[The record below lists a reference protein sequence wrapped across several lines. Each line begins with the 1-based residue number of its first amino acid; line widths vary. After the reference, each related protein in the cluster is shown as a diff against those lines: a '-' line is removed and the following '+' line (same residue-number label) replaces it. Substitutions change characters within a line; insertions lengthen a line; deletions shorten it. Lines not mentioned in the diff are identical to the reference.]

1 ESKASE
7 KDIEE
12 ITQNVA
18 SLLEPKIVFNEEK
31 GENETFD
38 GFASTNDVKEFVS
51 SNSDIPFNEKYVFA
65 KEVPAITDFT
75 VGTTTGVYND
85 GEYVKISRILD
96 SKIIA
101 DSVKASHIIIPYA
114 GALQATVTTT
124 KEDA

>member
-1 ESKASE
+1 

-12 ITQNVA
+12 ITTNLA
-18 SLLEPKIVFNEEK
+18 SLLEPKTVFNAETN
-31 GENETFD
+31 ENETVD
-38 GFASTNDVKEFVS
+38 GFSATSDVKEFVS
-51 SNSDIPFNEKYVFA
+51 SNSDVPFNEKYVFA

-101 DSVKASHIIIPYA
+101 DSVKADRKSTR
-114 GALQATVTTT
+114 LNSS
-124 KEDA
+124 